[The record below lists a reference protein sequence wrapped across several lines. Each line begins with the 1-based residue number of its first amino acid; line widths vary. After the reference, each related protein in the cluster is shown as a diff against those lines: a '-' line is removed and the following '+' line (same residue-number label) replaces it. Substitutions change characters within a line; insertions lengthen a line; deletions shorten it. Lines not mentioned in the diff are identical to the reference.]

1 MKHMAHAKR
10 ARREQRDTHRRAAER
25 ESRQILIGLGLA
37 AHPLARRIGR
47 RLTDVETEISRL
59 RSFLD
64 SRGRH
69 DNAGKPKPAYVTY
82 LELQRSDRAELR
94 HLLDELGVMGAGS
107 SREVKH
113 LVEIKRTPPPK
124 DQRPAKV
131 VVYVCAAAGHEHTT
145 LAKAKACTNS
155 RSCEPPQQADNGPKR
170 QRGVRAA
177 LMGFLDRSQNQAAKP
192 EPEDEQEVE
201 PQLKF
206 PGSGWPSDNWMN

>member
-25 ESRQILIGLGLA
+25 ESRQILTGLGLA
-37 AHPLARRIGR
+37 AHPLAKRIGR
-47 RLTDVETEISRL
+47 RLTDVETEIARL

-69 DNAGKPKPAYVTY
+69 DNAGKPKPAYDRY
-82 LELQRSDRAELR
+82 LELQRHDRAELR
-94 HLLDELGVMGAGS
+94 HLLDELGAMGAGG

-113 LVEIKRTPPPK
+113 LVTLKRIQLPA
-124 DQRPAKV
+124 DQRPAEL
-131 VVYVCAAAGHEHTT
+131 VYVCGSGHEHTT
-145 LAKAKACTNS
+145 LSKAKDCTNS
-155 RSCEPPQQADNGPKR
+155 RSCEPPAKPDDDKR

-177 LMGFLDRSQNQAAKP
+177 LMGFLDRSQEVVKP

-201 PQLKF
+201 QPRLQF
-206 PGSGWPSDNWMN
+206 PGSGWPSDDLMN